1 MAASDTVFLFSYQVV
16 GILLTHRMVTIMNL
30 SEDLNALEALGLAKW
45 A

>member
-16 GILLTHRMVTIMNL
+16 DILLTHPMVTIMNL
-30 SEDLNALEALGLAKW
+30 REDLNALEALGLAKW